1 MRHPYVEITD
11 SAYQPR
17 TFKHVYCH
25 DALAPQHGGF
35 QAGTI
40 ERVFGNWS
48 FQVSPTCDTLLDA
61 EDRANL
67 YIVVDEYIAVLKITD
82 RLLK

>member
-11 SAYQPR
+11 ALNDPS
-17 TFKHVYCH
+17 FKYVYCH
-25 DALAPQHGGF
+25 DAPVPPRGGF

-40 ERVFGNWS
+40 ERMKSGWLFRI
-48 FQVSPTCDTLLDA
+48 SPTCDTMLDA

-67 YIVVDEYIAVLKITD
+67 YIVVDEYLAVLRITD